1 MYYHIYSLDHLQN
14 RVLKYYT
21 PVKPAELILQH
32 LRLNL
37 PRVALVDRHFIRNVV
52 RVNNI

>member
-1 MYYHIYSLDHLQN
+1 MYYQIYSLDR